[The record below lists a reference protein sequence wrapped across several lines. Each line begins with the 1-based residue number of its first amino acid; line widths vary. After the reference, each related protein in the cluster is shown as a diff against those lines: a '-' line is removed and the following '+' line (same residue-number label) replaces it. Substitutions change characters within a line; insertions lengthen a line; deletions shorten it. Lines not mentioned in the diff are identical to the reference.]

1 MAGRMISPVTL
12 APLSEAI
19 PFSYPGLDRSKLPT
33 FLYMWQPDPT
43 LPRLGSHS

>member
-19 PFSYPGLDRSKLPT
+19 PFSYPGLERSKLPT
-33 FLYMWQPDPT
+33 FLYLWQPDPT
-43 LPRLGSHS
+43 LTRQGGR